1 MMQMTSN
8 DKELVRF
15 RRERNM
21 VAKNN
26 KHKGGF
32 HTLSKLE
39 RRPKLVQP
47 YGSMSQ
53 QEINEWWEHNI

>member
-1 MMQMTSN
+1 MREISN
-8 DKELVRF
+8 DKEGRRY

-32 HTLSKLE
+32 HTVGKLE
-39 RRPKLVQP
+39 RRPKLVQG
-47 YGSMSQ
+47 YGGMTV
-53 QEINEWWEHNI
+53 QEINEWWEHNV